1 MSAPLVEKSAVVL
14 PIVNQMNLPP
24 KPLVWSHE
32 SQQERY
38 PGDIGFAQLKAAV
51 TVKGTWPN

>member
-14 PIVNQMNLPP
+14 PIVNPMNLPP
-24 KPLVWSHE
+24 EPLVWSHE
-32 SQQERY
+32 SQQERH
-38 PGDIGFAQLKAAV
+38 PGDIGFAQLKASA